1 MSLRNVKRLT
11 FIGRYRCYFEHN
23 TYRCYLHHIIKSH
36 MAYIKKK
43 ALMHCLPKQMTGNG
57 GNVREQES
65 NYSQNA
71 SFTNSFADKS
81 ACRPGLP
88 RRARPLPKN
97 ACGLQP
103 FRPCPEA

>member
-1 MSLRNVKRLT
+1 MQKNPIPESGN
-11 FIGRYRCYFEHN
+11 N
-23 TYRCYLHHIIKSH
+23 TDSQGWDLIIYKDTDQ
-36 MAYIKKK
+36 K
-43 ALMHCLPKQMTGNG
+43 NDR
-57 GNVREQES
+57 NVREQES

-81 ACRPGLP
+81 ECRPGLP
-88 RRARPLPKN
+88 RRVRPLPKN

>member
-1 MSLRNVKRLT
+1 MQKNPIPESGN
-11 FIGRYRCYFEHN
+11 N
-23 TYRCYLHHIIKSH
+23 TDSQGWDLIIYKDTDQ
-36 MAYIKKK
+36 K
-43 ALMHCLPKQMTGNG
+43 NDR
-57 GNVREQES
+57 NVREQES

-81 ACRPGLP
+81 ECRPGLP
-88 RRARPLPKN
+88 RRAHPLPKN

>member
-1 MSLRNVKRLT
+1 MQKNPIPESGN
-11 FIGRYRCYFEHN
+11 N
-23 TYRCYLHHIIKSH
+23 TDSQGWDLIIYKDTDQ
-36 MAYIKKK
+36 K
-43 ALMHCLPKQMTGNG
+43 NDR
-57 GNVREQES
+57 NVREQES

-81 ACRPGLP
+81 ECRPGLP

>member
-1 MSLRNVKRLT
+1 MMIYKISNWYKVSGDFVPIEVK
-11 FIGRYRCYFEHN
+11 
-23 TYRCYLHHIIKSH
+23 
-36 MAYIKKK
+36 
-43 ALMHCLPKQMTGNG
+43 MTTNG

-71 SFTNSFADKS
+71 SFTNSSVDKS
-81 ACRPGLP
+81 ECRPGLP